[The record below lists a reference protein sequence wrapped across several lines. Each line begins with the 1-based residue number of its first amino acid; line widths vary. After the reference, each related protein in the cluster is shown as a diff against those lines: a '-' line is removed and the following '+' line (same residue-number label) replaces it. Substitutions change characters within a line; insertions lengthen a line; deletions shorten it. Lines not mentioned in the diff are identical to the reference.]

1 MSFIASARTAA
12 YRTFCDTEGKSASSM
27 RFESFITWLI
37 IANLFALV
45 LERIPAF
52 YDGYEDS
59 YDLFDRL
66 SIYIFTAEYALRL
79 FAASGD
85 PRFAGKRFAT
95 LRHALTPFALIDAL
109 VIFPYWLQ
117 MLGLI
122 NLDLRALR
130 ALRLLRLLKLLRDFI
145 PAVRAFWR
153 ANAGRTPRQKV
164 YALMNDT
171 PTSGR
176 LHEQIDFIFIL
187 FIVTSVIAVFLETV
201 PSIYEPLKDEFHYFD
216 LLTIF
221 VFTTEYL
228 LRLYAVPEGSVEN
241 SETGDS
247 RWTWMKRPNSLID
260 LIAILPFY
268 LQFFITLDLRFI
280 RVLRVLRILKLTRY
294 NTALSTFASVMKRE
308 RSAFM
313 TAMFIVVLITIL
325 SAAIVFT
332 VEHQAQ
338 PEKFDTMVRALYWAV
353 ITLASVG
360 YGDIS
365 PITHIGQA
373 FTMVL
378 SLLGIGIVALPAG
391 ILGSAFSDQLHQQRE
406 QMIHDI
412 EAALEDGVLSTE
424 EEEKLEQERVRLHIS
439 EKQFELM
446 KSRAMFRHAAEF
458 SIKKVVHSA
467 ASDIS
472 RLREILKSMPA
483 DEVFAEIS
491 KLNLPES
498 EQAAL
503 RVLIK

>member
-1 MSFIASARTAA
+1 
-12 YRTFCDTEGKSASSM
+12 
-27 RFESFITWLI
+27 
-37 IANLFALV
+37 
-45 LERIPAF
+45 
-52 YDGYEDS
+52 
-59 YDLFDRL
+59 
-66 SIYIFTAEYALRL
+66 
-79 FAASGD
+79 
-85 PRFAGKRFAT
+85 
-95 LRHALTPFALIDAL
+95 
-109 VIFPYWLQ
+109 
-117 MLGLI
+117 
-122 NLDLRALR
+122 
-130 ALRLLRLLKLLRDFI
+130 
-145 PAVRAFWR
+145 
-153 ANAGRTPRQKV
+153 
-164 YALMNDT
+164 
-171 PTSGR
+171 
-176 LHEQIDFIFIL
+176 
-187 FIVTSVIAVFLETV
+187 
-201 PSIYEPLKDEFHYFD
+201 
-216 LLTIF
+216 
-221 VFTTEYL
+221 
-228 LRLYAVPEGSVEN
+228 
-241 SETGDS
+241 
-247 RWTWMKRPNSLID
+247 MKRPTSLID

-332 VEHQAQ
+332 VEHEAQ

-412 EAALEDGVLSTE
+412 EAALEDGVLSAE
-424 EEEKLEQERVRLHIS
+424 EEEKLELERVRLHIS

-467 ASDIS
+467 ATDIS